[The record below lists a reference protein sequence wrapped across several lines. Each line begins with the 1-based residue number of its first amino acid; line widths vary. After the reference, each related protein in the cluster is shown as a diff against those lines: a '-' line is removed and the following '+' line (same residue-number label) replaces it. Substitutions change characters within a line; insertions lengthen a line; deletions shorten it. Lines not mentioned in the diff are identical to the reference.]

1 MNEKN
6 RRSFPKNRADLSES
20 KSCMILENS
29 GPITGQEMPYT
40 QLFIHKAQIHT
51 NTFLVLKQLAQT
63 AVLKI
68 YKETT
73 LTIEMFT

>member
-29 GPITGQEMPYT
+29 GPITGQKMPYT
-40 QLFIHKAQIHT
+40 
-51 NTFLVLKQLAQT
+51 
-63 AVLKI
+63 
-68 YKETT
+68 
-73 LTIEMFT
+73 